1 MTTHS
6 MSYVEV
12 PAPPEIRPWVAAL
25 WVFRVVPDAGE
36 LEHRIPL
43 TGGVIVSVGS
53 DPEPMLVGPRTA
65 PLVVPVHG
73 GAVYRGFHVWPGAA
87 CSLFHL
93 PPGSLRDLQGPA
105 RLWLDPAWCRGLG
118 AVADLEDDADALQA
132 ITVCL
137 RDLIAG
143 AAPLDTVV
151 MTAVSALIRSRG
163 DLRVG
168 ELAEGRLSP
177 RQLRRRFQTLVGLS
191 PKELAR
197 IRRLRAS
204 AAAAVLEELSW
215 CEVTADAGYADQ
227 AHLVREF
234 RNLLGVTPG
243 EFEQHARRIDHR
255 LVDG

>member
-1 MTTHS
+1 

-12 PAPPEIRPWVAAL
+12 PAPPELRPWIAAL
-25 WVFRVVPDAGE
+25 WVFRVVPEAGE
-36 LEHRIPL
+36 LEHRVPL
-43 TGGVIVSVGS
+43 TGGLIVSVGS
-53 DPEPMLVGPRTA
+53 DREPMLVGPRAA
-65 PLVVPVHG
+65 PLVFPVYG
-73 GAVYRGFHVWPGAA
+73 GEVFRGFHVWPGAA

-105 RLWLDPAWCRGLG
+105 RLWLDPDWCRGLG
-118 AVADLEDDADALQA
+118 AVADLEDDAAAFQG
-132 ITVCL
+132 ITLCL
-137 RDLIAG
+137 RDLIAR

-151 MTAVSALIRSRG
+151 MAAVSHLIRTRG
-163 DLRVG
+163 DLRIG
-168 ELAEGRLSP
+168 DLAEGRLSP
-177 RQLRRRFQTLVGLS
+177 RQLRRRFQTAVGLS

-215 CEVTADAGYADQ
+215 CEVTADGGYADQ

-243 EFEQHARRIDHR
+243 AFEQHARRIDHR
-255 LVDG
+255 LVD

>member
-1 MTTHS
+1 MTAHS

-12 PAPPEIRPWVAAL
+12 PAPPEIRPWIAAL
-25 WVFRVVPDAGE
+25 WCFRVFPDVGE

-43 TGGVIVSVGS
+43 TGGLIVSVGS
-53 DPEPMLVGPRTA
+53 DREPILVGPRSA
-65 PLVVPVHG
+65 PLVTPVHG
-73 GAVYRGFHVWPGAA
+73 GDVFRGFHVWPGAA

-93 PPGSLRDLQGPA
+93 PPGALRDRQGPA
-105 RLWLDPAWCRGLG
+105 RFWLDPAWCRGLS
-118 AVADLEDDADALQA
+118 AVADLDDDAEALQR
-132 ITVCL
+132 ITLCL
-137 RDLIAG
+137 RELVPQ
-143 AAPLDTVV
+143 AAPLDAMV
-151 MTAVSALIRSRG
+151 MTAVSNLVRSRG
-163 DLRVG
+163 DLRIG
-168 ELAEGRLSP
+168 DLAEEGALSP
-177 RQLRRRFQTLVGLS
+177 RQLRRRFQAAVGLS

-243 EFEQHARRIDHR
+243 AFEQHARRIDHR
-255 LVDG
+255 LVD